1 MRKTLRLLA
10 LCLGM
15 SSSVW
20 AQTSNDTLAN
30 CLNNHTSPQDR
41 KTLSVWV
48 FVTLSNHPDLQA
60 YASAQATKDSQR
72 IQADMAKL
80 LTRLITDNC
89 AKQTRQTL
97 RDGGTASIQKAL
109 MAFARQSL
117 IELVGHPNVT
127 SNLSGLVSNIEPSQW
142 ARILLIP

>member
-1 MRKTLRLLA
+1 MRKTLCLWA
-10 LCLGM
+10 LSLVM
-15 SSSVW
+15 SSSIW

-30 CLNNHTSPQDR
+30 CLNTHTSAQDR

-60 YASAQATKDSQR
+60 YASAQAAKDSQR

-80 LTRLITDNC
+80 LTRLITENC
-89 AKQTRQTL
+89 ARQTRQSL

-109 MAFARQSL
+109 TAYARQSL
-117 IELVGHPNVT
+117 VELVGHPNVT
-127 SNLSGLVSNIEPSQW
+127 SSLGGLVSNIEPSKW
-142 ARILLIP
+142 ARMLLMP

>member
-1 MRKTLRLLA
+1 
-10 LCLGM
+10 M

-20 AQTSNDTLAN
+20 AQTNNDTLAN
-30 CLNNHTSPQDR
+30 CLNTHTSAQDR

-48 FVTLSNHPDLQA
+48 FVTLANHPDLKD
-60 YASAQATKDSQR
+60 YASSQAAKDSQR

-109 MAFARQSL
+109 TAYARQSL
-117 IELVGHPNVT
+117 GELVGHPNVT
-127 SNLSGLVSNIEPSQW
+127 SSLGGLVSNIEPSKW
-142 ARILLIP
+142 ARMLLMP